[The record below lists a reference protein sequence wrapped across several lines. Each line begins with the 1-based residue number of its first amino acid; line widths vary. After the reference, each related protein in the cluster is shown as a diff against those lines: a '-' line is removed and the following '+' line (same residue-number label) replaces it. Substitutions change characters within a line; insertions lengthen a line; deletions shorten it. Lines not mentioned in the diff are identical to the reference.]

1 MVLLSADDA
10 RMLARDAGKSQ
21 RVGAEMTRS
30 GYSHIDG
37 ETERKRTRE
46 RCMHVDGEGMQ
57 LVLRFGG
64 RNGPMEYT
72 LGLNWPRSWFTSR
85 YTQ

>member
-21 RVGAEMTRS
+21 RAGAEITRS

-37 ETERKRTRE
+37 ETEDERE
-46 RCMHVDGEGMQ
+46 MHA
-57 LVLRFGG
+57 R
-64 RNGPMEYT
+64 RRRRHAAGPEI
-72 LGLNWPRSWFTSR
+72 WWS
-85 YTQ
+85 